1 DDVGE
6 AAHSAVASRS
16 VPELQRSRIGP
27 GGLIKVAILGR
38 VEVAQIGDTRCA
50 VVPVRPLDAVEQQT
64 GKIVIHGDDERT
76 AAVEADDAVERPPLQ
91 DLGQEPGGVLAKGQL
106 VSAGEVEDVGN
117 VVLAQTPFAGLRVER
132 ILHGATAALST
143 LGAIV
148 EEPRPDVERA
158 ELEAVREA
166 LVEIDLE
173 RIVTALADGHIAIF
187 DRLILRIGPQSLGD
201 DAGEARI

>member
-1 DDVGE
+1 MERGDFEDADVLHDVGE

-16 VPELQRSRIGP
+16 V
-27 GGLIKVAILGR
+27 A
-38 VEVAQIGDTRCA
+38 
-50 VVPVRPLDAVEQQT
+50 
-64 GKIVIHGDDERT
+64 ER
-76 AAVEADDAVERPPLQ
+76 
-91 DLGQEPGGVLAKGQL
+91 QL

-173 RIVTALADGHIAIF
+173 RIVTALADGHI
-187 DRLILRIGPQSLGD
+187 
-201 DAGEARI
+201 